1 MSRPLTENGPA
12 LHVRLSMPSGNSLC
26 RACKDRFLPVSEDS
40 VAQFF
45 FLVVSSAQSM
55 KYKRLVP
62 LFALVVFSTA
72 AYLLYRA
79 LSAYEPAKILE
90 AILAIPLARLALG
103 ALFVA
108 GSYVSL
114 TLFDMLAIRYIG
126 AKLSYPRIALASFT
140 ALSIGHTLG
149 LAAASSG
156 AIRYRFYFRWDI
168 GAGDI
173 ARIILFC
180 AMTTTLGLNT
190 LMGLALVLQ
199 ANVAAKLLGFSQPGA
214 IALGAACLA
223 LNVLYVALAAVLRR
237 PLAIKRWE
245 IPIPPVKLAIAQIS
259 IGTINFC
266 FVAAAL
272 YELLPAAAG
281 VGYFAVATVYVIANA
296 ASIVSHVPGGLG
308 VLEAVVIH
316 VLPDVSMIG
325 ALVVFRFIYFLLPF
339 IIGVALFAACEL
351 RQRCRQS

>member
-62 LFALVVFSTA
+62 LFALVIFSTA

-259 IGTINFC
+259 IGTNKLLFRGGS
-266 FVAAAL
+266 VVRAAARGRRRRIL
-272 YELLPAAAG
+272 RRRHSLR
-281 VGYFAVATVYVIANA
+281 N
-296 ASIVSHVPGGLG
+296 
-308 VLEAVVIH
+308 
-316 VLPDVSMIG
+316 
-325 ALVVFRFIYFLLPF
+325 
-339 IIGVALFAACEL
+339 
-351 RQRCRQS
+351 RQRCKHHQPRSWWPRGTRGRGYSRPAGCVHDRRSRRFSFYLLSTSIHNRGGSVRSL